1 MQVGKY
7 NTFRVNG
14 INADVLHLTAND
26 GQKHDV
32 PMTAEQRSAIEPLS
46 EGQSLTLFVRTDQ
59 EGDALIT
66 FGTPHLTLGDTA
78 LLTVVATRDTGT
90 WLDWGLDG
98 DLFMPR
104 SECRFT
110 VKPDDQI
117 LVYLYRDEQTQ
128 RLVATTRLHR
138 HLAEA
143 ASDLRP
149 DQEVELLIAS
159 QSELGY
165 KAVVD
170 QRYLGL
176 LYADEV
182 FQPLAIGDRV
192 QGFIK
197 AIRMD
202 GKIDLKLQARPSDL
216 RDALSEKI
224 LQDLKTAGGRS
235 TLTDKSPPE
244 AIYERYQVSKK
255 NYKKAIGGLYRQRLI
270 RISDTEITL
279 VND

>member
-1 MQVGKY
+1 MQVGKF
-7 NTFRVNG
+7 NSFRVQTVGNDTLDLVFDD
-14 INADVLHLTAND
+14 NDVFSLPVSQEERSELGTVTA
-26 GQKHDV
+26 GQ
-32 PMTAEQRSAIEPLS
+32 TLS
-46 EGQSLTLFVRTDQ
+46 LFVRTDEQ
-59 EGDALIT
+59 GAPLIS
-66 FGTPHLTLGDTA
+66 LGKPKLVLGETA

-90 WLDWGLDG
+90 WLDWGLAG

-110 VKPDDQI
+110 VKPDDQV
-117 LVYLYRDEQTQ
+117 LVYLTIDNKTD

-149 DQEVELLIAS
+149 DQPVELLIAS
-159 QSELGY
+159 QSDLGY
-165 KAVVD
+165 KAVVN

-182 FQPLAIGDRV
+182 FQPLTIGDQV
-192 QGFIK
+192 QGYIK
-197 AIRMD
+197 AIRPD
-202 GKIDLKLQARPSDL
+202 GKIDLTLQARPTEL

-224 LQDLKTAGGRS
+224 LQDLKASGGRS
-235 TLTDKSPPE
+235 VLTDKSPPE

-270 RISDTEITL
+270 RVSDTEITL